1 MSFDIQD
8 GIFVTPWAVFIGR
21 KAYDLTTLQ
30 EIKGLT
36 RQNNITARNSFGK
49 LSQHMT
55 SNIGMNLPWVSK
67 YFDVYFSISADTE
80 HQLYMYYIEENQ
92 LKQEQVGT
100 KYTFPFYEDEG
111 GIFIFDAQ
119 TGSILK
125 IQKADNVYS
134 TDQSEKKY
142 IIRNK
147 RRCSEMKCQPCQR
160 EWKTPEKGNPQL
172 VMADI
177 TMGHLQGYESIPQ
190 KNCQC

>member
-80 HQLYMYYIEENQ
+80 HQLFMYYIEDNQ

-111 GIFIFDAQ
+111 GIFILDAQ

-134 TDQSEKKY
+134 TDKSEKKIY
-142 IIRNK
+142 NK
-147 RRCSEMKCQPCQR
+147 KHR
-160 EWKTPEKGNPQL
+160 ENK
-172 VMADI
+172 
-177 TMGHLQGYESIPQ
+177 
-190 KNCQC
+190 